1 VKRRAAIIL
10 AVASIAWPLSID
22 AAPRT
27 VGSAVPVR
35 AERPGKPTGP
45 IAVEHLL
52 AAEPMVGVP
61 LKIAVTARVAG
72 EVGRLSIEATATTPQ
87 AAVVSPPLLVAVEGD
102 AYAWELTVVPLATD
116 AGYVSVIV
124 SGTIDGVEQARS
136 VTIPLRSTAPA
147 EAAAVTAA
155 EGEAL
160 IALPVEESP

>member
-1 VKRRAAIIL
+1 MKRRAAIVL

-27 VGSAVPVR
+27 VDGAAP

-45 IAVEHLL
+45 IAVEHRL
-52 AAEPMVGVP
+52 AAEPTVGVP
-61 LKIAVTARVAG
+61 LKIAITARVAG

-102 AYAWELTVVPLATD
+102 AYAWQLSVVPLAAD

-136 VTIPLRSTAPA
+136 VTIALRSSAPA